1 MLPDLEIYRW
11 WPIEYCDPVAVVED
25 FDIAAHRKQVL
36 SLLSELAD
44 ERRTVTDLRKTVAN
58 LTQLTTSLESQV
70 VALRADLQIED
81 VKVGDVVEIMT
92 KTGRYQDQD
101 TVVEIEAISDGSC
114 EPYIRLQHG
123 GWWEPSR
130 LRLLRRPPLTVGT
143 DTAQLSTER
152 LAATEAIRYA
162 QQLERTLAEVKS
174 EAETKIKSLESQVV
188 ALRAEVQK
196 VGKQLQH
203 GSRFALLE
211 LD

>member
-1 MLPDLEIYRW
+1 MR
-11 WPIEYCDPVAVVED
+11 
-25 FDIAAHRKQVL
+25 
-36 SLLSELAD
+36 
-44 ERRTVTDLRKTVAN
+44 
-58 LTQLTTSLESQV
+58 
-70 VALRADLQIED
+70 IED

-101 TVVEIEAISDGSC
+101 TVVEIEAISDNSC
-114 EPYIRLQHG
+114 EPYIRLQRG

-188 ALRAEVQK
+188 ALRTEVQK